1 MAAHRAPQLSVLVI
15 TSNESFA
22 DRIREG
28 LRDSAQI
35 TLSVCGAPRK
45 KMELAELLADSDAKV
60 VVVDA
65 ELLGS
70 GRLSPQHLVESGLAG
85 ADVLLLFER
94 VGESAIHL
102 SLSSHAHG
110 CLEFDISPEGFAHAV
125 DAVAN
130 GGELWFPRWM
140 MEPFYDLAL
149 DAIVQRDR
157 QEAKADP
164 GTVDF
169 DLTGREIEVIRLVRR
184 GLTNKEVAKQLGI
197 SPSTVKK
204 HLHNVLAKHG
214 IHRRRQLFK

>member
-1 MAAHRAPQLSVLVI
+1 MQA
-15 TSNESFA
+15 
-22 DRIREG
+22 G
-28 LRDSAQI
+28 LQDSAQI
-35 TLSVCGAPRK
+35 HLSVCAAPRK
-45 KMELAELLADSDAKV
+45 NMQLAEFLADSDAKV

-70 GRLSPQHLVESGLAG
+70 GRLSPLHLVESGLTG
-85 ADVLLLFER
+85 ADVLLLFDR

-102 SLSSHAHG
+102 SLLSHAHG

-157 QEAKADP
+157 QEASAEV
-164 GTVDF
+164 GTVDA
-169 DLTGREIEVIRLVRR
+169 DLTEREVEVIRLVRR
-184 GLTNKEVAKQLGI
+184 GLTNKEVAKQLRI
-197 SPSTVKK
+197 SPNTVKK